1 MSAQTAEE
9 LALPCQPRVVAL
21 LMSEL
26 LGEIPNLRRINQ
38 LFGSDPVLAG
48 RLLALANSPAYQMV
62 GMVRGIPQ
70 AITLLGVA
78 QLRLLARRALKGMAV
93 RAVPGMDLT
102 EFWRCSLMTAKLAR
116 SLAGMV
122 HMDGSAAYAAGLLH
136 GLGQVL
142 LHCTQPAQTAPLD
155 RVMGVWDP
163 RRSRME
169 ERHWGYCATQ
179 TSAALL
185 KQWHL
190 PRELVETVQCME
202 NPLAFDQFEP
212 MAGVLHLAVWRTRG
226 KASDWNDRTTAIS
239 FPAEVGVAL
248 GLDVDVVL
256 QQDAPDW
263 SHSGF

>member
-1 MSAQTAEE
+1 MEE

-26 LGEIPNLRRINQ
+26 VVDVPNLRRVNQ

-62 GMVRGIPQ
+62 GAVRGVPQ
-70 AITLLGVA
+70 AVTLLGGQ
-78 QLRLLARRALKGMAV
+78 QLRLLVRRALKGMGV
-93 RAVPGMDLT
+93 RTVPGMDLAD
-102 EFWRCSLMTAKLAR
+102 FWRFSLMTAKLAR

-122 HMDGSAAYAAGLLH
+122 QMDGSAAYAAGLLH

-142 LHCTQPAQTAPLD
+142 LHCTQPVQTGALD
-155 RVMGVWDP
+155 RTMGVWDP
-163 RRSRME
+163 RRPRLE
-169 ERHWGYCATQ
+169 ERQWGYCATH
-179 TSAALL
+179 TTAALL

-202 NPLAFDQFEP
+202 NPLAFDEFEP

-226 KASDWNDRTTAIS
+226 KASAWSERTSAIA

-248 GLDVDVVL
+248 GLDMDVVL

-263 SHSGF
+263 GSSSFQ